1 MFLVMRRMIWG
12 LLLALFAAVPNA
24 NALRIE
30 DTTVVIPII
39 GRFNGVPPSIWRTD
53 LFIGNPYTQVATV
66 TVKFYV
72 AGGATQQRTFTIQP
86 FGSLTLPD
94 VVLNTFGLTTAA
106 GELEITSP
114 TSVEARARIFNAG
127 SSVGEF
133 GQAVPGIGKAQLR
146 IESYVYGV
154 SGLSGSRCNA
164 GVANPN
170 DTPISL
176 QLEIRS
182 GSGSTL
188 YIQSGITLGAHQYL
202 QYNDIF
208 STFGIT
214 PQDNVSVLFS
224 TAENPI
230 YGFASIVRNDSGDPI
245 FLFGTGP
252 NV

>member
-24 NALRIE
+24 KALRIE

-53 LFIGNPYTQVATV
+53 LFIANPYSPVAVV
-66 TVKFYV
+66 TAKFYV
-72 AGGATQQRTFTIQP
+72 AGGATQQKTFTIQP
-86 FGSLTLPD
+86 FGSLALPD

-106 GELEITSP
+106 GELELTCP

-127 SSVGEF
+127 SPVGEF
-133 GQAVPGIGKAQLR
+133 GQAVPGIGKSQLR
-146 IESYVYGV
+146 IESYTYGLN
-154 SGLSGSRCNA
+154 GTNGNRCNV

-170 DTPISL
+170 DTSISL
-176 QLEIRS
+176 QIEIRDPN
-182 GSGSTL
+182 GNNL
-188 YIQSGITLGAHQYL
+188 YIQSGITLGPHQYL
-202 QYNDIF
+202 QYNDVF

-214 PQDNVSVLFS
+214 PQDNVTVLFS
-224 TAENPI
+224 TAESPI

>member
-1 MFLVMRRMIWG
+1 MIWG

-24 NALRIE
+24 HALRLE
-30 DTTVVIPII
+30 GSTVVIPII

-53 LFIGNPYTQVATV
+53 LFITNPYTPVATV
-66 TVKFYV
+66 TAKFYV
-72 AGGATQQRTFTIQP
+72 AGGATQQKVFTIQP
-86 FGSLTLPD
+86 FSSLALPD

-106 GELEITSP
+106 GELELTSA
-114 TSVEARARIFNAG
+114 TSIEARARIFNAG

-133 GQAVPGIGKAQLR
+133 GQAVPGIGKVLLLN
-146 IESYVYGV
+146 ESYVYG
-154 SGLSGSRCNA
+154 LSGINGNRCNV

-170 DTPISL
+170 DTNITL
-176 QLEIRS
+176 QLEIRDAN
-182 GSGSTL
+182 GNGL
-188 YIQSGITLGAHQYL
+188 YIRSPINLGPHEYL
-202 QYNDIF
+202 QYNDVF

-214 PQDNVSVLFS
+214 PQDNVTVIFT

-245 FLFGTGP
+245 FLFGSTP

>member
-1 MFLVMRRMIWG
+1 MNRMIWG
-12 LLLALFAAVPNA
+12 LLLALFVAVPNA
-24 NALRIE
+24 HALRLE

-53 LFIGNPYTQVATV
+53 LFITNPYSPVASV
-66 TVKFYV
+66 TAKFYV
-72 AGGATQQRTFTIQP
+72 AGGAMQQKTFTIQP
-86 FGSLTLPD
+86 FSSISLPD

-106 GELEITSP
+106 GELELSCP
-114 TSVEARARIFNAG
+114 TSIEARARIFNAG

-133 GQAVPGIGKAQLR
+133 GQAVPGIGKVQLR
-146 IESYVYGV
+146 IESYVYG
-154 SGLSGSRCNA
+154 LSGINGNRCNV

-170 DTPISL
+170 DESISL
-176 QLEIRS
+176 QIEIRDAN
-182 GSGSTL
+182 GNVL
-188 YIQSGITLGAHQYL
+188 HIQSGINLGPHQYL
-202 QYNDIF
+202 QYNDVF

-214 PQDNVSVLFS
+214 PQDGVTVIFT
-224 TAENPI
+224 TAESAI